1 MIKNIVKFSTVISAT
16 ALLAGCFS
24 ASSPNYA
31 AQAPVAQPAP
41 VAPMHTPAPK
51 KAAKEYVLSG
61 DFLFDFDKS
70 NLSAKGKSTL
80 NQIAKEIKASGA
92 TKISI
97 AGYTDRLGSAS
108 YNLKLSQARA
118 NTAKAY
124 LQGQGV
130 KANIK
135 AFGRGKANQVKACN
149 NVHGQA
155 LKDCLK
161 PNRRVVIR
169 AQ

>member
-1 MIKNIVKFSTVISAT
+1 MIKNIIKLTTVVSAT
-16 ALLAGCFS
+16 VLLAGCFT

-41 VAPMHTPAPK
+41 VAPMPAPQ
-51 KAAKEYVLSG
+51 AAKEYVLSG

-92 TKISI
+92 SKISI
-97 AGYTDRLGSAS
+97 AGYTDRLGSAA

-124 LQGQGV
+124 LHAQGV

-149 NVHGQA
+149 HVQGQA

>member
-1 MIKNIVKFSTVISAT
+1 MIKNFVKLTTVLSAT

-31 AQAPVAQPAP
+31 GQAPVVQPAP
-41 VAPMHTPAPK
+41 AAPMAPAPAK
-51 KAAKEYVLSG
+51 AKEYVLSG

-70 NLSAKGKSTL
+70 NLSAQGKSTL
-80 NQIAKEIKASGA
+80 TRIAKEIKASGA
-92 TKISI
+92 SKVTVT
-97 AGYTDRLGSAS
+97 GYTDRLGAAD

-124 LQGQGV
+124 LQAQGV

-135 AFGRGKANQVKACN
+135 AVGRGKANQVKACN
-149 NVHGQA
+149 GVHGQA